1 MIIEKIN
8 NLKEVLLNTEG
19 VQRNEILQ
27 SLDEGLLQYTQN
39 WYNKTSNVKTFL
51 FNENPVRFEDV
62 YVPLS
67 LRYEKKE
74 IVLPENV
81 ESLFK
86 INNFI
91 SIVGHAGSGKTML
104 MKHSF
109 LNVLQRSTYI
119 PIIIELRRIDN
130 THMSLFEYI
139 SSSVFKINLIRNES
153 MFNILL
159 GNGHFIFFFD
169 GYDEI
174 SIKNKEKRTE
184 EIEEFTDR
192 YNKNLYMLTSRPG
205 AGAEVLS
212 RFRTY
217 HVCKMD
223 EKQIRLFVEKQT
235 RFIDEEGDQIAKK
248 IISTVFGSK
257 NSTIK
262 EYLSNPLLLSMFILT
277 FKYTP
282 ELPSKKSGFYFN
294 VFDTL
299 YCKHDT
305 TSKSGGYLHERKCK
319 MEKDQYLSILQ
330 TFSYISYISS
340 KFEFDTSYIN
350 AEFEKLKKKM
360 SVKFHNDDMIYD
372 LSVSIGIWILDGLT
386 YNFPHRSMQEYFAA
400 SLISKSEED
409 IRKMVYSRVLTQKYG
424 YDGFNFWS
432 LCEEVDEY
440 CFLRYFV
447 LDNLHNFKK
456 ELSKPLDGLSDNRE
470 IITTNYFN
478 LIQVQ
483 IRLNNQ
489 NKISF
494 IRHSS
499 NLYTSI
505 LHYLHRDVNFPDAII
520 DWILGQEVSLMDMM
534 RFVSSNDSPI
544 IKFDFENE
552 QMKDYLLKTHL
563 PDVLLNQYEKLTELI
578 NSLELELRS
587 KRQHEIDI
595 LNIS

>member
-1 MIIEKIN
+1 M
-8 NLKEVLLNTEG
+8 
-19 VQRNEILQ
+19 
-27 SLDEGLLQYTQN
+27 
-39 WYNKTSNVKTFL
+39 
-51 FNENPVRFEDV
+51 
-62 YVPLS
+62 
-67 LRYEKKE
+67 RY
-74 IVLPENV
+74 
-81 ESLFK
+81 
-86 INNFI
+86 
-91 SIVGHAGSGKTML
+91 
-104 MKHSF
+104 
-109 LNVLQRSTYI
+109 
-119 PIIIELRRIDN
+119 
-130 THMSLFEYI
+130 
-139 SSSVFKINLIRNES
+139 IRCD
-153 MFNILL
+153 F
-159 GNGHFIFFFD
+159 
-169 GYDEI
+169 
-174 SIKNKEKRTE
+174 
-184 EIEEFTDR
+184 
-192 YNKNLYMLTSRPG
+192 P
-205 AGAEVLS
+205 
-212 RFRTY
+212 
-217 HVCKMD
+217 
-223 EKQIRLFVEKQT
+223 
-235 RFIDEEGDQIAKK
+235 
-248 IISTVFGSK
+248 
-257 NSTIK
+257 
-262 EYLSNPLLLSMFILT
+262 
-277 FKYTP
+277 
-282 ELPSKKSGFYFN
+282 
-294 VFDTL
+294 
-299 YCKHDT
+299 
-305 TSKSGGYLHERKCK
+305 
-319 MEKDQYLSILQ
+319 
-330 TFSYISYISS
+330 
-340 KFEFDTSYIN
+340 
-350 AEFEKLKKKM
+350 
-360 SVKFHNDDMIYD
+360 
-372 LSVSIGIWILDGLT
+372 VSIGIWILDGLT

-456 ELSKPLDGLSDNRE
+456 ELSKPLNGLSDNRE

-578 NSLELELRS
+578 NSLEQELRS